1 MLFQVRCKHF
11 ITVTLL
17 ARKNQ
22 KDAHQRHLTCFYFYL
37 FKIAATTV
45 CLDNVVLAANNYWR
59 AVYV

>member
-1 MLFQVRCKHF
+1 MLFQMRCKHF

-22 KDAHQRHLTCFYFYL
+22 KDAHQRHLTCFYFDL

-45 CLDNVVLAANNYWR
+45 CLDNFVLAANNYWR